1 MIDANPLIY
10 FDNNS
15 TTEPFNEVCENKPVN
30 FANASSYH
38 RAGLRSRLAVESARE
53 KVAAFIG
60 ARPAEVV
67 FTSCGSEAN
76 NMALAGVINHFKYAA
91 GVGRLGVILSA
102 VEHHSILNI
111 THNPAFRDVEFRSA
125 PVDSNG
131 VIDLAALDEMNT
143 PPVALVSV
151 MMANNETG
159 AVMPFEKIG
168 EMCARKSVL
177 FHCDAVCASGK
188 IPYSLGSFPCDLL
201 TVSAHKMYGPKGAA
215 CLYIR
220 RGVSVAPLIY
230 GGHQENDMRA
240 GTENISAIEGFGV
253 CCDIVRRDFDKIAA
267 HYKELKSAFTAEL
280 HKQMPR
286 VKINCAGAETLP
298 NTLSLLFE
306 FADEHRSNAFMFNL
320 DMMGLAVSRG
330 AACASSAVAP
340 SHVLLA
346 MGLDKTDAASAV
358 RVSFGVNNTVA
369 ETVRAV
375 EIMRRAY
382 ETAVNAGRSS

>member
-1 MIDANPLIY
+1 MIDEKPLIY

-15 TTEPFNEVCENKPVN
+15 TTEPFGEIAGNKPVN

-38 RAGLRSRLAVESARE
+38 RAGLRSRLAVENARE

-60 ARPAEVV
+60 ARPAEIV

-76 NMALAGVINHFKYAA
+76 NMAVAGVINHFKYAA
-91 GVGRLGVILSA
+91 GIDKLTVILSA

-111 THNPAFRDVEFRSA
+111 THNPAYRDVEFRIA

-131 VIDLAALDEMNT
+131 VVDLAALDEMVT
-143 PPVALVSV
+143 PSVSLVSV
-151 MMANNETG
+151 MMANNDTG

-168 EMCARKSVL
+168 ELCARKSVL

-188 IPYSLGSFPCDLL
+188 IPYSLGRFACDLL

-220 RGVSVAPLIY
+220 RGVTVAPLIY

-240 GTENISAIEGFGV
+240 GTENIYAIEGFGV
-253 CCDIVRRDFDKIAA
+253 CCDIVRRDFDKITA
-267 HYKELKSAFTAEL
+267 HYKELKSAFTDEL
-280 HKQMPR
+280 KKHMPR
-286 VKINCAGAETLP
+286 VKINCARADTLP
-298 NTLSLLFE
+298 NTLSLLLE
-306 FADEHRSNAFMFNL
+306 FADAHQSNAFMFNL

-346 MGLDKTDAASAV
+346 MGLNKTDAASAV
-358 RVSFGVNNTVA
+358 RVSFGVNNTIA
-369 ETVRAV
+369 EAVRAV
-375 EIMRRAY
+375 EIMRAAY
-382 ETAVNAGRSS
+382 DTAVTAGRSS

>member
-1 MIDANPLIY
+1 MNDETPLIY

-15 TTEPFNEVCENKPVN
+15 TTEPFGEVAGNKSAN

-38 RAGLRSRLAVESARE
+38 RAGLRSRLAIENARE

-60 ARPAEVV
+60 ARPSEIV

-76 NMALAGVINHFKYAA
+76 NMAVAGVINHYKYDA
-91 GVGRLGVILSA
+91 GVGRLCIILSA

-111 THNPAFRDVEFRSA
+111 THNPAFRDVEFRIA

-131 VIDLAALDEMNT
+131 VIDLAALDEMIT
-143 PPVALVSV
+143 PSVSLVSV

-168 EMCARKSVL
+168 ELCARKSVL

-188 IPYSLGSFPCDLL
+188 IPYSLSRFACDLL

-220 RGVSVAPLIY
+220 RGVTVAPLIY

-240 GTENISAIEGFGV
+240 GTENIHAIEGFGI

-280 HKQMPR
+280 IKTMPR

-306 FADEHRSNAFMFNL
+306 FADEHQSNAFMFNL
-320 DMMGLAVSRG
+320 DLMGLAVSRG

-346 MGLDKTDAASAV
+346 MCLDKNSASSAV
-358 RVSFGVNNTVA
+358 RVSFGVNNTIA
-369 ETVRAV
+369 EVLRAV
-375 EIMRRAY
+375 EIMRVAY
-382 ETAVNAGRSS
+382 DTAVNAGRSA